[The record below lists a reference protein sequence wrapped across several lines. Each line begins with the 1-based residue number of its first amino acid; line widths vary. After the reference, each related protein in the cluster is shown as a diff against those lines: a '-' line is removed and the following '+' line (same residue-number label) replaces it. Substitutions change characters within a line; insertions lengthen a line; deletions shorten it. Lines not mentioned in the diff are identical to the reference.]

1 MAKDVVPKSMALAR
15 YVLALERGAHACT
28 RAEDRLV
35 YGTLLADA
43 AGILAVAVAEVTLGN
58 LDARL
63 AAHDRLRGQ
72 VWLQDSRAAAEASAA
87 WAQCQGAASG
97 DAAI

>member
-1 MAKDVVPKSMALAR
+1 MSKPVVLAR
-15 YVLALERGAHACT
+15 YVLALERGSYACT

-43 AGILAVAVAEVTLGN
+43 AAMVAVAVAEDRSGDLA
-58 LDARL
+58 ARV

-72 VWLQDSRAAAEASAA
+72 VWLQDSHAAAEASAA
-87 WAQCQGAASG
+87 WAQCQEAVG